1 VTDGGGQR
9 ATRFYGQK
17 FPGGLSSHSPVLLI
31 DSDAI
36 RNQVRTL
43 SQTSI
48 HAAAMI
54 NRSVDTTV
62 DSGLM
67 LSPECQ
73 HEVLRISPE
82 KAERWNSDIALRFD
96 LWAQDRRSSVTGT
109 MNLYQAQRLWE
120 RCLTTDGENFVALSY
135 FSDPSL
141 LSPLRFGTLDAS
153 QIREPAFTWTAG
165 FINIQDGIIH
175 NEWGEETAYKIWRQA
190 PGGLIPEMKTVPRI
204 GRGGRIMMTHGFEP
218 QFPGQ
223 TRGFSPL
230 GVSVHDLEKLSV
242 LALAETEKTINQSNI
257 AFTVKSNSDDPA
269 RDPFYNIGP
278 IGAPL
283 GSGPAAAAFGNNP
296 KPPPG
301 AENVTEESLEPLYT
315 PVTVPHTDVWRPGSV
330 GVFNLPGKQELVP
343 FQNTAPGAAFNVF
356 VDSQVAYIAAAAG
369 ESVETVLM
377 KFSNN
382 YSASRATLILC
393 WRIALQRRYNLACY
407 HLDPIYEMWLSEEI
421 AAGRVSAPGWADP
434 RMKAAWLRHR
444 WQGSGLPVM
453 DPTKSTEAAKMALEL
468 GLTTMEDEAIEY
480 NGSSAKAN
488 RAKLRQEFSE
498 LPEAPWL
505 HKQEQATV
513 TETPAGKS
521 EKEETETDREE
532 EDR

>member
-1 VTDGGGQR
+1 MIDSNSLRT
-9 ATRFYGQK
+9 TRFYGAK
-17 FPGGLSSHSPVLLI
+17 FPGGLSSANPALVI

-36 RNQVRTL
+36 RNQVRVL
-43 SQTSI
+43 SHTSI

-54 NRSVDTTV
+54 NRDIDTTV

-73 HEVLRISPE
+73 HEVLGITPDE
-82 KAERWNSDIALRFD
+82 AERWNSNIAIRFD
-96 LWAQDRRSSVTGT
+96 LWAQNRRSSANGA

-120 RCLTTDGENFVALSY
+120 RCLAVDGENFVTLSY

-141 LSPLRFGTLDAS
+141 LSPLRFGALDAS
-153 QIREPAFTWTAG
+153 QIREAALTWTAG
-165 FINIQDGIIH
+165 FLNIADGIVH
-175 NEWGEETAYKIWRQA
+175 NEWGEETAYKIWTQG
-190 PGGLIPEMKTVPRI
+190 PVLEMKTVPRV
-204 GRGGRIMMTHGFEP
+204 GRGGRIMMTHGYEP

-230 GVSVHDLEKLSV
+230 GVSIHDLEKLSV

-257 AFTVKSNSDDPA
+257 AFTVKSNSDNPA
-269 RDPFYNIGP
+269 QDPFARVGAIGS
-278 IGAPL
+278 PL
-283 GSGPAAAAFGNNP
+283 GYGPAAAAFGNTP
-296 KPPPG
+296 TPPEG
-301 AENVTEESLEPLYT
+301 AEGVAADSLEPVYT
-315 PVTVPHTDVWRPGSV
+315 PVETSHTDIWKPGSV
-330 GVFNLPGKQELVP
+330 GIFNLPGKQELVP
-343 FQNTAPGAAFNVF
+343 FQNTAPGTAFNAF
-356 VDSQVAYIAAAAG
+356 VDAQVSYIAAASG
-369 ESVETVLM
+369 QSVETVLM

-421 AAGRVSAPGWADP
+421 AAGRVSAPGWLDP
-434 RMKAAWLRHR
+434 RMRAAWLRHR

-453 DPTKSTEAAKMALEL
+453 DPTKSVKAAKEAIEL

-488 RAKLRQEFSE
+488 RAKIRQEFSE
-498 LPEAPWL
+498 LPQAPWL
-505 HKQEQATV
+505 KKQEQEK
-513 TETPAGKS
+513 TES
-521 EKEETETDREE
+521 QEEDNEEKEEAL
-532 EDR
+532 

>member
-1 VTDGGGQR
+1 MTDGGGQR
-9 ATRFYGQK
+9 TTRFYGQK
-17 FPGGLSSHSPVLLI
+17 FPDGLSSHSPALLI

-54 NRSVDTTV
+54 NRDVDTTV

-73 HEVLRISPE
+73 HEVLGISPE
-82 KAERWNSDIALRFD
+82 EAERWNSDVALRFD
-96 LWAQDRRSSVTGT
+96 LWAQDRRASITGNL
-109 MNLYQAQRLWE
+109 NLYQAQRLWE
-120 RCLTTDGENFVALSY
+120 RCLTMDGENFVTLSY
-135 FSDPSL
+135 FSDSSL

-165 FINIQDGIIH
+165 VIDLHDGIIR
-175 NEWGEETAYKIWRQA
+175 NEWGEETAYKIWQQR
-190 PGGLIPEMKTVPRI
+190 PGSVMPEMKTVPRI
-204 GRGGRIMMTHGFEP
+204 GRGGRIMMTHGYEP

-223 TRGFSPL
+223 GRGFSPL
-230 GVSVHDLEKLSV
+230 GVSIHDLEKLSV

-257 AFTVKSNSDDPA
+257 AFTVKSNSDQPA
-269 RDPFYNIGP
+269 QDPFSR
-278 IGAPL
+278 IGAIGIP
-283 GSGPAAAAFGNNP
+283 GHGPAAAAFGNTP
-296 KPPPG
+296 TPPPG
-301 AENVTEESLEPLYT
+301 AENVTEESLEPVYT
-315 PVTVPHTDVWRPGSV
+315 PVATPHTDIWKLGGV

-343 FQNTAPGAAFNVF
+343 FQNTAPGTAFNIF
-356 VDSQVAYIAAAAG
+356 VDSQVAYIAAATG
-369 ESVETVLM
+369 QSVETVLM

-421 AAGRVSAPGWADP
+421 AAGRVSAYGWVDP
-434 RMKAAWLRHR
+434 RIKAAWLRHR

-453 DPTKSTEAAKMALEL
+453 DPTKSVQAAKMALEL

-498 LPEAPWL
+498 LPEAPWS
-505 HKQEQATV
+505 HKQEQVTV
-513 TETPAGKS
+513 TEGAGK
-521 EKEETETDREE
+521 ETEETEEE
-532 EDR
+532 EQKE